1 MKEKI
6 IEVQKKWANGI
17 IKMGE
22 LSDDKDSLEKFTNG
36 VGSSSPLLKINM
48 LLKALE

>member
-6 IEVQKKWANGI
+6 IEVQKKWGNGI

-22 LSDDKDSLEKFTNG
+22 LSDDKDSLEEFTNNFLHEIYLK
-36 VGSSSPLLKINM
+36 LLQ
-48 LLKALE
+48 

>member
-22 LSDDKDSLEKFTNG
+22 LSDDKDSLEKFT
-36 VGSSSPLLKINM
+36 SFFEL
-48 LLKALE
+48 